1 MNKKN
6 TYKFSRMKKGVETM
20 QLDPS
25 AHISPY
31 ILTTN
36 GSCADWVSDF
46 NIFLYYI
53 LTMNVIPHKIH
64 KPKE

>member
-1 MNKKN
+1 
-6 TYKFSRMKKGVETM
+6 M

>member
-6 TYKFSRMKKGVETM
+6 TSKFSRMKKGVETM
-20 QLDPS
+20 QFDPS
-25 AHISPY
+25 AHMSPY

-46 NIFLYYI
+46 KYISLLYSDNECY
-53 LTMNVIPHKIH
+53 TS
-64 KPKE
+64 